1 MRKIIIPSLIASM
14 IAFSPA
20 LHCQSPYAND
30 DVTESLVQDDDSW
43 TETENPPLEDQDPN
57 TPIIPQEN
65 SSNFPSPEG
74 TAPEDEFI
82 DEQEGGTPVGHA
94 SNEGAN
100 AAKRRQWRNIALAV
114 GAVAVAVTALILV
127 SCNDGHHHRHHGD
140 DK

>member
-20 LHCQSPYAND
+20 LHCQSPDAND
-30 DVTESLVQDDDSW
+30 VSEYPVQADDSS
-43 TETENPPLEDQDPN
+43 TETENTQPQDQN
-57 TPIIPQEN
+57 STTPIIPQED
-65 SSNFPSPEG
+65 SSNSPSPEG
-74 TAPEDEFI
+74 TAPEEEFTDE
-82 DEQEGGTPVGHA
+82 EEEGTPVGQA

-127 SCNDGHHHRHHGD
+127 SCNDGHHHHRHHGD

>member
-1 MRKIIIPSLIASM
+1 MRKIIIPSLIASI

-20 LHCQSPYAND
+20 LHCQSPHAID
-30 DVTESLVQDDDSW
+30 DFTESRVEDDEAS
-43 TETENPPLEDQDPN
+43 TETENAQPEEEDPT
-57 TPIIPQEN
+57 TPMIPQEDPSN
-65 SSNFPSPEG
+65 SPSPEG
-74 TAPEDEFI
+74 TTPEDEFI
-82 DEQEGGTPVGHA
+82 DEEELGASVGQA
-94 SNEGAN
+94 SNEGVN